1 MNNKYLI
8 CVLGPTASGK
18 TSLAID
24 IAQYFN
30 TEIISTDSRQFYKEM
45 TIGTAKPNKE
55 ELSQVKH
62 HFINSISVE
71 KKYTAG
77 EFEHDALKTISKLFE
92 TKDTVV
98 LAGGSGLYIN
108 AILFGIDPFPEI
120 EKNTRQKILNLFK
133 ESGLE
138 EIKNELRK
146 IDPEFYCEVD
156 LDNPR
161 RIMRAIEV
169 CWQSGNTYSSFRK
182 EKPKKR
188 AFKVIKIAYDYEREI
203 LYDRINKR
211 VDIMIENGLEKEVQS
226 LVEYKNNLAL
236 STIGYKE
243 FFNYFDKIN
252 DFTTTVEL
260 IKRNSRRSAK
270 KQLTWF
276 RKDQEINWINPK
288 IDKTKFLEYLKNE
301 IENLK

>member
-1 MNNKYLI
+1 MNKILI

-24 IAQYFN
+24 IAKYFK
-30 TEIISTDSRQFYKEM
+30 TEIISTDSRQFYREM
-45 TIGTAKPNKE
+45 SIGTAKPTKE

-62 HFINSISVE
+62 HFIDSLSVE
-71 KKYTAG
+71 TKYTAG

-92 TKDTVV
+92 TKDVV
-98 LAGGSGLYIN
+98 VMAGGSGLYIN

-120 EKNTRQKILNLFK
+120 SKEIRTKILNLFK
-133 ESGLE
+133 EKGLE
-138 EIKNELRK
+138 GIKDELRK
-146 IDPEFYCEVD
+146 LDPEFYCEVD

-169 CWQSGNTYSSFRK
+169 CWASGTTYSSFRK

-188 AFKVIKIAYDYEREI
+188 DFKVIKIAYDYDRQV
-203 LYDRINKR
+203 LYERINKR
-211 VDIMIENGLEKEVQS
+211 VDIMIKEGLEKEVHS
-226 LVEYKNNLAL
+226 LIKYKDYLAL

-243 FFNYFDKIN
+243 FFSYFNGEIDKETAI
-252 DFTTTVEL
+252 EL
-260 IKRNSRRSAK
+260 IKRNSRRYAK

-276 RKDQEINWINPK
+276 RKDEEINWINPK
-288 IDKTKFLEYLKNE
+288 IDKQMFLQELEKE
-301 IENLK
+301 IERLK